1 MKRSQLLFF
10 LAILTFYFPFSPS
23 WAQEGTVV
31 LTPPTNPQQTDR
43 EQAIPSD
50 KQKAETLLNEAR
62 EFLKLGQTKEVE
74 DKLAEALTIGDR
86 LDTVGEIKKVVGEI
100 NSELLFSKK
109 ETSSSEI
116 YAVRP
121 GDSLGKIAKKF
132 DTNVGLIMRS
142 NKLQNSII
150 RAGEQLK
157 VSKAKYSIVIDKS
170 DHTLTVLSDGKFFK
184 QYNVAV
190 GKPSTPT
197 PDGSFSIDSRLEN
210 PTWFHKGKVIPAGV
224 PENILGTRWLGFSI
238 PGYGIHGTTQPESI
252 GADSTSGCIR
262 MHNEEVEE
270 LYDIIP
276 QKTWVTVTD

>member
-1 MKRSQLLFF
+1 MKRIQPLLFLVILVSCF
-10 LAILTFYFPFSPS
+10 LLTPS
-23 WAQEGTVV
+23 WAQESSVV
-31 LTPPTNPQQTDR
+31 LTPPTNPQQSDR
-43 EQAIPSD
+43 EQIVPSD

-74 DKLAEALTIGDR
+74 DKLAEVLTIGDR
-86 LDTVGEIKKVVGEI
+86 LDTVGEIKKVVSEI

-116 YAVRP
+116 YTVRP

-132 DTNVGLIMRS
+132 GINVGLIMRS
-142 NKLQNSII
+142 NKLQNSLI

-157 VSKAKYSIVIDKS
+157 ISKAKFSIVIDKS
-170 DHTLTVLSDGKFFK
+170 DHLLTVLSDGKFFK

-190 GKPSTPT
+190 GKPESPT
-197 PDGSFSIDSRLEN
+197 PAGSFSIDSRLEN
-210 PTWFHKGKVIPAGV
+210 PTWFHKGKVIPAGD

-238 PGYGIHGTTQPESI
+238 PGYGIHGTTLPETI
-252 GADSTSGCIR
+252 GTDSTSGCIR

-276 QKTWVTVTD
+276 PKTWVTITD

>member
-184 QYNVAV
+184 QYSVAV

-252 GADSTSGCIR
+252 GTDSTSGCIR